1 MGKKYYVKP
10 SCEVITL
17 SDGIRILVPSFG
29 GNAGAADDGGVVGGE
44 AKSIDMEMYEYDKMY
59 KTETSWDNDDW
70 KI

>member
-1 MGKKYYVKP
+1 MGKKYYIKP

-29 GNAGAADDGGVVGGE
+29 GDAGAADDGGVIGGE

-59 KTETSWDNDDW
+59 KTETSWDNDD
-70 KI
+70 